1 MDPSREDDAYLAE
14 KGQTNEHLSREET
27 KAARVITGRGAL
39 CGGCRPS
46 AGPQC
51 PAFPEGAPA
60 PPPGLGAALAPTPPP
75 PGASPQGPSRAA
87 RVGTRPTAPPPEW
100 RARVLR
106 PGRAG
111 SARPRSVPAGSPR
124 SPAPQQPPPPSAP
137 PRPAPRPARRDDVA
151 SPHWPSLQESG
162 DWLPQLRVG
171 PDAPPPTAPSSHWL
185 PAGGVPAAGESRGAE
200 RRPRAGPARMER
212 LRDVRA
218 QLKAWERAFRRQHG
232 RRPVQVRAAR
242 GREAAGAAPA
252 DALPSQ
258 EDVEAAPEKT
268 RGERRAAGS
277 PDGGTRGEGAER
289 EPPNP
294 DL

>member
-1 MDPSREDDAYLAE
+1 MRRLPPLRRPAVPGVSRRRPRTASRPRGGARPDPSS
-14 KGQTNEHLSREET
+14 SR
-27 KAARVITGRGAL
+27 RVAPGPEP
-39 CGGCRPS
+39 CSPGGDW
-46 AGPQC
+46 G
-51 PAFPEGAPA
+51 
-60 PPPGLGAALAPTPPP
+60 
-75 PGASPQGPSRAA
+75 
-87 RVGTRPTAPPPEW
+87 RPTAPPPEW

-124 SPAPQQPPPPSAP
+124 SPARQQPPPPSAP